1 MRKNALVL
9 LTAASTAPACARR
22 TPSPVAERRILRGR
36 CAERAGRACAT
47 GCRGSPDNR
56 VAGGIHAVRELTPIP
71 TAQAHRNLPM
81 PKNPD
86 ERIDSLEKSVR
97 NYKILAISLLV
108 LMLVT
113 QRARIVGWIDRMEN
127 WTESV
132 TNARAS

>member
-1 MRKNALVL
+1 
-9 LTAASTAPACARR
+9 
-22 TPSPVAERRILRGR
+22 
-36 CAERAGRACAT
+36 
-47 GCRGSPDNR
+47 
-56 VAGGIHAVRELTPIP
+56 
-71 TAQAHRNLPM
+71 M

-113 QRARIVGWIDRMEN
+113 QRTRIVGWIDRMEN

>member
-1 MRKNALVL
+1 
-9 LTAASTAPACARR
+9 
-22 TPSPVAERRILRGR
+22 
-36 CAERAGRACAT
+36 
-47 GCRGSPDNR
+47 
-56 VAGGIHAVRELTPIP
+56 
-71 TAQAHRNLPM
+71 M